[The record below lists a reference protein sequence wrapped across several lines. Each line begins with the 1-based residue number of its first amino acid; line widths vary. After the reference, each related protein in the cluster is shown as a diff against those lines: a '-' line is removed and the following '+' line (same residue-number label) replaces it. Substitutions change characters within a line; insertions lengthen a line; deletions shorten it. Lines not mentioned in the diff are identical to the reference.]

1 MSDPG
6 ATLTQHKG
14 SRSSPP
20 VAKEE
25 AALVTPEKAKPPSFK
40 ASSLKRNAFSKRVR
54 DNTELVCTCPALA
67 RHVLPMS
74 RDRPMRL
81 VTAYVPA
88 GVVGFEAR

>member
-1 MSDPG
+1 MADPG
-6 ATLTQHKG
+6 ATLTHHKC

-25 AALVTPEKAKPPSFK
+25 SVQLTPEKAKKPPFA
-40 ASSLKRNAFSKRVR
+40 ASLRRNAVGKRVR
-54 DNTELVCTCPALA
+54 DNPDMVCTCPALVM
-67 RHVLPMS
+67 HVLPMS